1 MDMMEM
7 MDDQD
12 GRDLSC
18 SFSPSAS
25 LFLCWIPLSL
35 CLSVFLYGTTRRAT
49 PVRCSKQRVLL
60 CVL

>member
-12 GRDLSC
+12 GRDLSS

-25 LFLCWIPLSL
+25 LSPSLLDSPEPMSILPLWHHPDSD
-35 CLSVFLYGTTRRAT
+35 SSAV
-49 PVRCSKQRVLL
+49 
-60 CVL
+60 

>member
-35 CLSVFLYGTTRRAT
+35 CLSVCLSLWHHPESDSSA
-49 PVRCSKQRVLL
+49 V
-60 CVL
+60 